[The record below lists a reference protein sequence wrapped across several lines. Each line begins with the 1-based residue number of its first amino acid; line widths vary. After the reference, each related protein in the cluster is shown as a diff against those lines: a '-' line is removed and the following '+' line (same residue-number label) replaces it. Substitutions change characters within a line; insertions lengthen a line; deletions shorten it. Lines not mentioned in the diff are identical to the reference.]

1 MTSSEPPA
9 LTEPWEIN
17 YRLPTDTLPIHY
29 DISLHPDFTTDR
41 FSGVVYIS
49 ITTTAPRN
57 FLLVHTKFLNISS
70 THVYGNHVTSP
81 GADISIGR
89 AFEYAPNEFWVI
101 QLNDQLP
108 AGNYTIH
115 LEFNGSLNRGDI
127 VGFYR
132 STYKNDKGE
141 LR

>member
-1 MTSSEPPA
+1 MTSTEPPA

-17 YRLPTDTLPIHY
+17 YRLPTDTLPIHS

-115 LEFNGSLNRGDI
+115 LEFN
-127 VGFYR
+127 
-132 STYKNDKGE
+132 
-141 LR
+141 